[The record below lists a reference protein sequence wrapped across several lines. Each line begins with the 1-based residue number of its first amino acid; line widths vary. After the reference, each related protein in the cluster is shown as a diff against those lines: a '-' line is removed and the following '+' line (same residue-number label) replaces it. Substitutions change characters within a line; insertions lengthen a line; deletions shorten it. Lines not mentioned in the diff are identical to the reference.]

1 MRCGSLRARNSPCRR
16 LICRL
21 WAGRWTARLAGDLTT
36 SREDTLWDRI
46 SEEYGKYWT
55 ATGQTRAVVR
65 SLERTVV
72 EAKDDVDEF
81 SRKLEEIERDT
92 NRMSHLV
99 GDARS
104 LVLSRKASEIR
115 ESELAESW
123 ESTQRLDDQVDS
135 LVARYEW
142 LTEKRDR
149 AADEQRNRLQ
159 LIDTVNSRNRDLAS
173 LQAEAEQAAPALA
186 VATRHLDAATADLD
200 TGLAALRSAESKRQL
215 AIEDRDHLRRRIEL
229 VQLKERHDRFV
240 QAEKVLKE
248 AVAFLESTAVD
259 DTLLGSIEQA
269 SLDYELAKAAT
280 ESAAASVETTA
291 LGDIT
296 VHFDGETVELAT
308 NEAHRTLV
316 DDELVLAIPNIARI
330 CISAG
335 AESRGLAEQR
345 RGTGE
350 AYRRLCNEAK
360 VANISEARTAVQ
372 QRREEERNRDEA
384 MKSIEQNLRDLTA
397 GDLLDK
403 INGLSKRVASYPKM
417 RPPYPNSFLRTSRK
431 PSGSPQNRTAR
442 SIFRKPH
449 TAPAKMLL
457 AQPRCT
463 AGSSGQRACPHCENR
478 GRPSQSRRCHRRSD
492 PS

>member
-1 MRCGSLRARNSPCRR
+1 M
-16 LICRL
+16 
-21 WAGRWTARLAGDLTT
+21 
-36 SREDTLWDRI
+36 
-46 SEEYGKYWT
+46 
-55 ATGQTRAVVR
+55 
-65 SLERTVV
+65 
-72 EAKDDVDEF
+72 
-81 SRKLEEIERDT
+81 
-92 NRMSHLV
+92 
-99 GDARS
+99 
-104 LVLSRKASEIR
+104 
-115 ESELAESW
+115 
-123 ESTQRLDDQVDS
+123 
-135 LVARYEW
+135 
-142 LTEKRDR
+142 
-149 AADEQRNRLQ
+149 
-159 LIDTVNSRNRDLAS
+159 
-173 LQAEAEQAAPALA
+173 
-186 VATRHLDAATADLD
+186 
-200 TGLAALRSAESKRQL
+200 
-215 AIEDRDHLRRRIEL
+215 

-372 QRREEERNRDEA
+372 QRR
-384 MKSIEQNLRDLTA
+384 
-397 GDLLDK
+397 G
-403 INGLSKRVASYPKM
+403 G
-417 RPPYPNSFLRTSRK
+417 RT
-431 PSGSPQNRTAR
+431 
-442 SIFRKPH
+442 
-449 TAPAKMLL
+449 
-457 AQPRCT
+457 
-463 AGSSGQRACPHCENR
+463 
-478 GRPSQSRRCHRRSD
+478 
-492 PS
+492 